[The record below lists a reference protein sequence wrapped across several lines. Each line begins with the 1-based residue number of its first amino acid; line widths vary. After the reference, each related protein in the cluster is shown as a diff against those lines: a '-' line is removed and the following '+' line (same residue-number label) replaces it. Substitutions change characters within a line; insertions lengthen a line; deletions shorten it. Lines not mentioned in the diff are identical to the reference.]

1 MKQMRVNIDGMSCGH
16 CIKSV
21 RSGLEQVDG
30 LTVEQVGVGSA
41 VVSFD
46 PARVKSDEVVGAVK
60 KAGYSVSS
68 LG

>member
-1 MKQMRVNIDGMSCGH
+1 MKQLHVNIEGMSCGH

-30 LTVEQVGVGSA
+30 LTVEQVEVGSA

-46 PARVKSDEVVGAVK
+46 PALVKSNDVIGAVK
-60 KAGYSVSS
+60 KAGYSVISVE
-68 LG
+68 